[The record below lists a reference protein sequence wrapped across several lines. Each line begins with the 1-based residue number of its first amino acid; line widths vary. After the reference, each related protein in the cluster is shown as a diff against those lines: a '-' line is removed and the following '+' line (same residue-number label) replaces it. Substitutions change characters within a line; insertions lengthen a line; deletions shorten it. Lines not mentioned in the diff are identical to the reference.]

1 MMHFDFHVALFIML
15 YKTVLALSLLMKSK
29 SNTIQMKANWAV
41 FSPFFLLFLDPEVG
55 AWTERKVTKN

>member
-1 MMHFDFHVALFIML
+1 MMHFDFHVVLFFML